1 MVESQ
6 DRAFNSGKKGLLA
19 MTVTIISA
27 LIKVNN
33 LMCML
38 NNKWNKI
45 FKSEYCALLKIPYR
59 SYKQEW

>member
-6 DRAFNSGKKGLLA
+6 DRDFNSGKKGILA

-38 NNKWNKI
+38 NNK
-45 FKSEYCALLKIPYR
+45 LKKFLKVNIVHC
-59 SYKQEW
+59 